1 MFSDWKSRFTPRTSL
16 YWSRAESRNEILWKL
31 KISMIT
37 ICKNKTSMCVSLI
50 RCSFLE
56 FTMRIIFNGMLNIC
70 NVLIHSNF
78 LKGFCIMSGTCT
90 YRFVICVVNEQCRH
104 LNHDRVYTMF
114 CMGFI
119 LSKQWN
125 MRWPSVEFCLF
136 WTYFKHIFYI
146 LLSIYT

>member
-1 MFSDWKSRFTPRTSL
+1 M
-16 YWSRAESRNEILWKL
+16 YWSRAESRIEILWKL

-37 ICKNKTSMCVSLI
+37 ICKNKTSMCICLI

-56 FTMRIIFNGMLNIC
+56 FTMLIIFDAMLSIC
-70 NVLIHSNF
+70 NVLIQSNF

-90 YRFVICVVNEQCRH
+90 YRFVICLVNEQCRH

-119 LSKQWN
+119 LLKQWKG
-125 MRWPSVEFCLF
+125 VQALIFGFF